1 MWQELINVLL
11 KLIETYDNLFIL
23 NENKRKAIVEI
34 DMHNLDKIV
43 NEEQK
48 IVNKIV
54 FIEAE
59 RRGIL
64 KKMAEKDPL
73 INQLSNS
80 KTLTAFCPQ
89 EYKEKFSIANT
100 KLSMSVKKVTDI
112 NDANRL
118 LMRGALTAINLN
130 INSISQLKA
139 DPNYKGNGNQG
150 FSPHREELG
159 FKV

>member
-23 NENKRKAIVEI
+23 NQNKRKAIVEI

-48 IVNKIV
+48 IVNEIV

-59 RRGIL
+59 RRDIL
-64 KKMAEKDPL
+64 KKMAEKNSL

-89 EYKEKFSIANT
+89 KYREKFSAANT
-100 KLSMSVKKVTDI
+100 RLSTSVKKVTDI

-150 FSPHREELG
+150 FSPHREELD